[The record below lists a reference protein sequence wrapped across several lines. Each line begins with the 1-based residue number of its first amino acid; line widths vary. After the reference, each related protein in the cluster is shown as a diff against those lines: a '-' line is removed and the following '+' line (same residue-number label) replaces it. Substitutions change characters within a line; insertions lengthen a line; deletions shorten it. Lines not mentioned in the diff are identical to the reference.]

1 MFAEAGPTNHNFFFA
16 RSTLKRQ
23 PPPKTVMAS
32 GYFENFFNPE
42 EGSPAWVWLEECDF
56 DRDGFDDFQRLFFGP
71 EGAFLFKVEC
81 FEWEGEPDHGENS
94 WSDLDH
100 DITLQDLKRFRYLP
114 SHRAEI
120 LYTLRNFK
128 MFSGLTD
135 GQLQTMPIK
144 YACFQQ
150 PTDEL
155 ALEYYELM
163 KLQRGTEREETERAE
178 KRPRTEDDEV
188 VFMGVNLA

>member
-1 MFAEAGPTNHNFFFA
+1 
-16 RSTLKRQ
+16 
-23 PPPKTVMAS
+23 MAS

-56 DRDGFDDFQRLFFGP
+56 DRDGFDEFQRLFFGP
-71 EGAFLFKVEC
+71 EGKFLFEVER

-100 DITLQDLKRFRYLP
+100 DIKLQDLKRFRYLP

-120 LYTLRNFK
+120 LDTLRNFNFK

-163 KLQRGTEREETERAE
+163 KLQRGTERKREEAEHEEAERAE
-178 KRPRTEDDEV
+178 KRPRAEDDEV
-188 VFMGVNLA
+188 VYLGTNLA